1 MAFPNYFRPGILVLM
16 SKLLTNKQRSE
27 LIAELRPERQRRNA
41 DRIRIILLLDDGEP
55 YKKISQYFF
64 LDQDTIANYRRR
76 YVEGGVES
84 LLSDDYKGS
93 TSRLSLDQQMA
104 LEIHLLEKVYLSA
117 AEILSYVQRHF
128 KVDYKLSG
136 LTALLKRMGFSYK
149 KPKPV
154 PGKAD
159 LQKQESFID
168 QYRKLQG
175 KIYFGDSVHP
185 HYNIVLGYGWIKK
198 GLEMEVL
205 TTPGRLRL
213 NISGALCIDDLDI
226 ITRTFKTINA
236 QSTCAM
242 LRAIREKNPEEKKI
256 LYILDNASYHHAK
269 DVKTLAAELG
279 ITLVYLPGY
288 SPNLNPIERLWKFF
302 KKKVLYNTCYPS
314 FDEFKVAVREFFR
327 GIRRHRH
334 ELETLLTDNFTALGV

>member
-1 MAFPNYFRPGILVLM
+1 MGKFLN
-16 SKLLTNKQRSE
+16 NKQRSE
-27 LIAELRPERQRRNA
+27 LLSELRPERQRRNA
-41 DRIRIILLLDDGEP
+41 DRIRVILLLDQGET
-55 YKKISQYFF
+55 YASIAKFFF
-64 LDQDTIANYRRR
+64 LDEDTIANYRKR

-104 LEIHLLEKVYLSA
+104 LEIHLLGQVYLSA
-117 AEILSYVQRHF
+117 AEILDYVHRHF
-128 KVDYKLSG
+128 KVSYKLSG

-159 LQKQESFID
+159 LKKQESFID

-185 HYNIVLGYGWIKK
+185 HYNLVLGYGWIKR

-213 NISGALCIDDLDI
+213 NISGALCIDNQDI

-242 LRAIREKNPEEKKI
+242 LKAIREKNPEEKKI
-256 LYILDNASYHHAK
+256 FYILDNARYHHAK
-269 DVKTLAAELG
+269 EVKALAEELG

-314 FDEFKVAVREFFR
+314 FEEFKTAVREFFR
-327 GIRRHRH
+327 GIRRHCR
-334 ELETLLTDNFTALGV
+334 ELETLLTDNFTAIGI